1 MPISSPPTRDP
12 HSPAP
17 DPLPNST
24 PKVKLSLKSFAPK
37 KKKRREEV
45 VEADAA
51 SDVAT
56 KGDGNEEWRSVMRMI
71 LQV

>member
-1 MPISSPPTRDP
+1 M
-12 HSPAP
+12 
-17 DPLPNST
+17 
-24 PKVKLSLKSFAPK
+24 
-37 KKKRREEV
+37 

-51 SDVAT
+51 SGVAT